1 MRRLN
6 GVSVSSVKVELLNQ
20 QQKKTMTGVRSR
32 MKISKLEIVF
42 LPSYAPRLPRKG
54 LPLLPSCSFSLWIYR
69 RQHSQE
75 YSLFHYYCPCFSFWT
90 CLQLHN
96 PEGQLLP
103 AAAAAAQAV
112 AAQTCWFRLLMAVL
126 HQHNHH

>member
-6 GVSVSSVKVELLNQ
+6 GVGVSYVKVELLNQ
-20 QQKKTMTGVRSR
+20 QQQKTMTGVRSR
-32 MKISKLEIVF
+32 MKISKPVTF
-42 LPSYAPRLPRKG
+42 SLPSYDPRLPRKG
-54 LPLLPSCSFSLWIYR
+54 LPLLPSCSFSFWIYR

-75 YSLFHYYCPCFSFWT
+75 YSRFPYYCPCFSFWT

-103 AAAAAAQAV
+103 AAAAAQAV

>member
-1 MRRLN
+1 M
-6 GVSVSSVKVELLNQ
+6 GVSYVKAELLNQ
-20 QQKKTMTGVRSR
+20 QQQKTMTGVRSR
-32 MKISKLEIVF
+32 MKISKPVTF
-42 LPSYAPRLPRKG
+42 SLPSYDPRLPRKG
-54 LPLLPSCSFSLWIYR
+54 LPLLPSCSCSFWIYR

-75 YSLFHYYCPCFSFWT
+75 YSRFHYYCPCFSFWA